1 MLNKKGVIDMKL
13 ELNQKELSILTHLIS
28 IAENDDV
35 FNETKKI
42 KVFLGAGDG
51 SDDHWID
58 TESSEFYDLYN
69 KIQNSL
75 DKEFK
80 VKDGA

>member
-1 MLNKKGVIDMKL
+1 MILQ
-13 ELNQKELSILTHLIS
+13 LNQKELSILTHLIS

-35 FNETKKI
+35 FNKTKKI
-42 KVFLGAGDG
+42 KVFVGDGDG
-51 SDDHWID
+51 SDDHWLD
-58 TESSEFYDLYN
+58 TKSCEFYDMFN

-80 VKDGA
+80 NKKVSA

>member
-1 MLNKKGVIDMKL
+1 MKL

-28 IAENDDV
+28 ITENDDV
-35 FNETKKI
+35 FNKTKKI
-42 KVFLGAGDG
+42 KVFLGSSDG

-58 TESSEFYDLYN
+58 AKSNEFYNLFN

-80 VKDGA
+80 NKKASAQGGK